1 SSIVTLDTFDASG
14 NRTGSTV
21 VNLNP
26 GERVA
31 RLLSEFLQRDVTQF
45 GGYVR
50 ITATRPVFALG
61 LFGSSNPPTLA
72 SVPAQGESLKPQT
85 SGREVDA
92 SLGANVISGDGSTS
106 LLIPSKS
113 LKSNTSINVAPISI
127 NGLPSPSGGRQP
139 IAAVEATPAGTQF
152 QIPVRLTFPLNAHL
166 DSGTKIPLLIFDPQT
181 RTYQTTEFVATVD
194 KSGRTASAEVTHF
207 TQYVASISGSLL
219 TISVTPSTVSVGDT
233 ITITGDSFCTSRPQT
248 SVTFAANSTS
258 VQGTVLS
265 ISPTSIQAQVPDGA
279 VTGPVTVRSCKQ
291 TSTGYVI
298 TVASPN
304 PAPGTISL
312 TPSSVTAGTTSVT
325 LQIAGTNLMA
335 QSVVYYDS
343 APIADT
349 FVDTTLLTV
358 TLGALSTAGIHHL
371 YVVNPA
377 PRGGTS
383 NVVDFTVVDPTTG
396 AFGISTALQLD

>member
-1 SSIVTLDTFDASG
+1 
-14 NRTGSTV
+14 
-21 VNLNP
+21 
-26 GERVA
+26 
-31 RLLSEFLQRDVTQF
+31 
-45 GGYVR
+45 
-50 ITATRPVFALG
+50 
-61 LFGSSNPPTLA
+61 
-72 SVPAQGESLKPQT
+72 
-85 SGREVDA
+85 
-92 SLGANVISGDGSTS
+92 SLGANVISNDGSTS
-106 LLIPSKS
+106 LLIPSQA
-113 LKSNTSINVAPISI
+113 LTSDSSIKVEPISVTD
-127 NGLPSPSGGRQP
+127 LPIVSGGQQP
-139 IAAVEATPAGTQF
+139 ISAVEATPAGTQF

-349 FVDTTLLTV
+349 FVDSTRLKVTV
-358 TLGALSTAGIHHL
+358 SATAGIHHL
-371 YVVNPA
+371 YVVNPT
-377 PRGGTS
+377 PGGGTS
-383 NVVDFTVVDPTTG
+383 NTVDFTVTAATVPPASSG
-396 AFGISTALQLD
+396 PLSILTALQLDKTTLSAGQTLNATVTYKNTSASAVTVNTIVIAGRPPGGSNDGGPYLDLTPATGATT

>member
-127 NGLPSPSGGRQP
+127 NGLPSPSGGRWP
-139 IAAVEATPAGTQF
+139 IAAVEGTPDGTQS
-152 QIPVRLTFPLNAHL
+152 QIPVRLPFPVNANL
-166 DSGTKIPLLIFDPQT
+166 DRGTKIPLLIFDPQT
-181 RTYQTTEFVATVD
+181 RTYQATEFVATVD

-219 TISVTPSTVSVGDT
+219 TISNITPSTVKAGDT
-233 ITITGDSFCTSRPQT
+233 ITITGTSFCTSRPQT
-248 SVTFAANSTS
+248 SVTFAGDNTS
-258 VQGTVLS
+258 IQGTVLS
-265 ISPTSIQAQVPDGA
+265 ISTTSIQAQVPAGA

-298 TVASPN
+298 TVASSN
-304 PAPGTISL
+304 PAPG
-312 TPSSVTAGTTSVT
+312 
-325 LQIAGTNLMA
+325 
-335 QSVVYYDS
+335 
-343 APIADT
+343 
-349 FVDTTLLTV
+349 
-358 TLGALSTAGIHHL
+358 
-371 YVVNPA
+371 
-377 PRGGTS
+377 
-383 NVVDFTVVDPTTG
+383 
-396 AFGISTALQLD
+396 